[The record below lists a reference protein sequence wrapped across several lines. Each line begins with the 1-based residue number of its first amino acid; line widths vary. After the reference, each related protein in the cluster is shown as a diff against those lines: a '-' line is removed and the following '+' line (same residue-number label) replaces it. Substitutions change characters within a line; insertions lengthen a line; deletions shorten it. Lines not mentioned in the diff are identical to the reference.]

1 MSVQMPKQSMC
12 SIGLSA
18 GYVELNMMRAGVH
31 GISNAENRYA
41 HLGNKQASGNVSI
54 AGTSAL

>member
-1 MSVQMPKQSMC
+1 MC

-31 GISNAENRYA
+31 GINNIENRYA
-41 HLGNKQASGNVSI
+41 HLGNQQASGNVSI

>member
-1 MSVQMPKQSMC
+1 MC

-18 GYVELNMMRAGVH
+18 RYVELNMMRAGIH
-31 GISNAENRYA
+31 GINNAENRYA
-41 HLGNKQASGNVSI
+41 HLGNQQASGNLSK